1 MGTEPREV
9 KEHTQDPLLSGQNT
23 NTQNLNLEFETG
35 LLVSPKFSVVPYR
48 ASSVSS
54 NLWWELAL
62 GLQPF
67 LLPNLSLLVPGWPT
81 LSPSW
86 GPGLSLDTEA
96 RVLKARCCLGQGLMN
111 GSCQAFDKF
120 SGGFY
125 PLAIAG
131 HSVTAISQMRNSLQ
145 TLQIQV

>member
-9 KEHTQDPLLSGQNT
+9 KEHTQDPLSSGQNT

-35 LLVSPKFSVVPYR
+35 LLVSPEFSVVPYR

-67 LLPNLSLLVPGWPT
+67 LLPE
-81 LSPSW
+81 
-86 GPGLSLDTEA
+86 GL
-96 RVLKARCCLGQGLMN
+96 
-111 GSCQAFDKF
+111 
-120 SGGFY
+120 
-125 PLAIAG
+125 
-131 HSVTAISQMRNSLQ
+131 
-145 TLQIQV
+145 